1 MTEETSQY
9 LKKADHALEVAESLL
24 ADGYHSDAASK
35 IYYAMFYAAQALLKS
50 EGIDVIKHS
59 AVESAFGYYFAKPGR
74 VEVKYHRMLIDAR
87 KIREIADYDIQ
98 DEIVQPAVTLK
109 LEEGKAFVAMIKSY
123 FEALQHNKTSGCCS

>member
-1 MTEETSQY
+1 MTEEARQF

-24 ADGYHSDAASK
+24 VDGYHWDAASK

-74 VEVKYHRMLIDAR
+74 IDVKYHRMLIDAR

-98 DEIVQPAVTLK
+98 EEIVQPAVTLK
-109 LEEGKAFVAMIKSY
+109 LEEGKAFISAIKKY
-123 FEALQHNKTSGCCS
+123 LATVQPAKTNGDF